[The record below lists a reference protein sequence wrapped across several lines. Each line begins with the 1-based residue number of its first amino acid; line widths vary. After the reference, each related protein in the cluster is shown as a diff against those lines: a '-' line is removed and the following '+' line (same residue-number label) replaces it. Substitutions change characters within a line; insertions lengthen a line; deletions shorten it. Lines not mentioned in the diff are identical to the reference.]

1 MLRANDEDEND
12 VGVSN
17 AAAAAAASAVADVAA
32 DDDDGISWGAQR
44 HYFILDNIY
53 FTQENSLYHRL
64 WMLLLDCTAFVAI
77 YAKERQR
84 ISEPKVFLLL
94 MKMATIP
101 MLVITDNDDDNDKM
115 WT

>member
-1 MLRANDEDEND
+1 MPSRA
-12 VGVSN
+12 
-17 AAAAAAASAVADVAA
+17 
-32 DDDDGISWGAQR
+32 AQR
-44 HYFILDNIY
+44 HYYMFYMFDNIY

-115 WT
+115 